1 MLGGGEC
8 AAQYAALPFAG
19 VAAYCSSS
27 PSQNVNTEHPG
38 DIEVQ
43 KHPSPE
49 DLRAR
54 VTKVQL
60 QKDSKELSELGSSIP
75 ADMNQVQRG
84 LLPKDIDKKLRR
96 LEKLSKNVREELA
109 PG

>member
-1 MLGGGEC
+1 MDVEVDVPRNTLLCLSLGWLLIV
-8 AAQYAALPFAG
+8 LPA
-19 VAAYCSSS
+19 

-38 DIEVQ
+38 DLQVQ

-54 VTKVQL
+54 VAKAQL
-60 QKDSKELSELGSSIP
+60 QKDSKELSELCSSIA
-75 ADMNQVQRG
+75 ADIDQVQRG
-84 LLPKDIDKKLRR
+84 LLPKDIDKKLKR

-109 PG
+109 P

>member
-1 MLGGGEC
+1 MSVEVNVRRNTLLCLSLGWLLIV
-8 AAQYAALPFAG
+8 LPA
-19 VAAYCSSS
+19 

-38 DIEVQ
+38 DIQLQ

-54 VTKVQL
+54 AAKLQL
-60 QKDSKELSELGSSIP
+60 QKDSKELAELCSSIP
-75 ADMNQVQRG
+75 ADMDQVQRG

-96 LEKLSKNVREELA
+96 MEKLSKNVREELT
-109 PG
+109 P